1 MIKAVKS
8 FVAPTEFTGWHMF
21 TIICMFF
28 GTIITVNMI
37 LAFNA
42 GSTWTGLVVKNTYV
56 ASQIF
61 NEETEKLEQQRAMG
75 WTSDLKYQDA
85 QLRLQLTDNKGA
97 LITGAN
103 VSAKI
108 GNPVHETNDHMVSF
122 TQIGEFYVVE
132 NNLENGLWQID
143 LQVQT
148 QDGLTWNK
156 AVRLV
161 VGG

>member
-61 NEETEKLEQQRAMG
+61 NEETEKLEQQRALG
-75 WTSDLKYQDA
+75 WSSDLKYQDA

-103 VSAKI
+103 VYAKI

>member
-61 NEETEKLEQQRAMG
+61 NEETEKLEQQRALG
-75 WTSDLKYQDA
+75 WSSDLKYQDA
-85 QLRLQLTDNKGA
+85 QLRLKLTDNKGA
-97 LITGAN
+97 LISGAN

>member
-61 NEETEKLEQQRAMG
+61 NEETEKLEQQRALG
-75 WTSDLKYQDA
+75 WSSDLKYQSA
-85 QLRLQLTDNKGA
+85 QLRLKLTDNNGA

-122 TQIGEFYVVE
+122 TQIGEYYVVD

-148 QDGLTWNK
+148 KDGLTWNK

>member
-61 NEETEKLEQQRAMG
+61 NEETEKLEQQRALG
-75 WTSDLKYQDA
+75 WSSDLKYQDA

-103 VSAKI
+103 VYAKI

-148 QDGLTWNK
+148 KDGLTWNK

>member
-21 TIICMFF
+21 TIICIFF

-61 NEETEKLEQQRAMG
+61 NEETEKLEQQRALG
-75 WTSDLKYQDA
+75 WSSDLNYTDA
-85 QLRLQLTDNKGA
+85 QLRLKLTDNNGA
-97 LITGAN
+97 LISGAN

>member
-61 NEETEKLEQQRAMG
+61 NEETEKLEQQRALG
-75 WTSDLKYQDA
+75 WTSDLNYTDA
-85 QLRLQLTDNKGA
+85 QLRLKLTDNKGA

>member
-42 GSTWTGLVVKNTYV
+42 GSTWTGLVVKNTYL

-61 NEETEKLEQQRAMG
+61 NEETEKLEQQRALG
-75 WTSDLKYQDA
+75 WSSDLKYQDA

-97 LITGAN
+97 LISGAN

>member
-85 QLRLQLTDNKGA
+85 QLRLQLTDSKGA

>member
-61 NEETEKLEQQRAMG
+61 NEETEKLEQQRALG
-75 WTSDLKYQDA
+75 WSSDLKYQDA
-85 QLRLQLTDNKGA
+85 QLRLQLADNKGA

-103 VSAKI
+103 VYAKI

>member
-37 LAFNA
+37 LAYNA

-75 WTSDLKYQDA
+75 WSSDLQYKDE
-85 QLRLQLTDNKGA
+85 QLLVKLINAEGA
-97 LITGAN
+97 LISEAI

-108 GNPVHETNDHMVSF
+108 GNPVHESNDHVVSF
-122 TQIGEFYVVE
+122 NQIGDFYVVD
-132 NNLENGLWQID
+132 NNLEDGLWQID

-148 QDGLTWNK
+148 RDGLSWNK
-156 AVRLV
+156 SIRLV
-161 VGG
+161 VGE

>member
-61 NEETEKLEQQRAMG
+61 NEETEKLEQQRALG
-75 WTSDLKYQDA
+75 WSSELNYTDA
-85 QLRLQLTDNKGA
+85 QLRLKLTDKNGA
-97 LITGAN
+97 LISGAN

>member
-8 FVAPTEFTGWHMF
+8 FVVPTEFTGWHMF

-61 NEETEKLEQQRAMG
+61 NEETEKLEQQRALG
-75 WTSDLKYQDA
+75 WSSDLNYQDA
-85 QLRLQLTDNKGA
+85 QLRLKLTDNKGA
-97 LITGAN
+97 LISGAN

-148 QDGLTWNK
+148 KDGLTWNK

>member
-61 NEETEKLEQQRAMG
+61 NEETEKLEQQRALG
-75 WTSDLKYQDA
+75 WSSDLNYTDA
-85 QLRLQLTDNKGA
+85 QLRLKLADKNGA
-97 LITGAN
+97 LISGAN

>member
-61 NEETEKLEQQRAMG
+61 NEETEKLEQQRALG
-75 WTSDLKYQDA
+75 WSSDLNYTDA
-85 QLRLQLTDNKGA
+85 QLRLKLTDKNGA
-97 LITGAN
+97 LISGAN

>member
-61 NEETEKLEQQRAMG
+61 NEETEKLEQQRALG
-75 WTSDLKYQDA
+75 WSSHLEYKDD
-85 QLRLQLTDNKGA
+85 QLRLMLTDNNGA
-97 LITGAN
+97 LITGAKIT
-103 VSAKI
+103 AKV
-108 GNPVHETNDHMVSF
+108 GNPVHETNDHIVSF

-132 NNLENGLWQID
+132 NTLETGLWQID
-143 LQVQT
+143 LKVKAK
-148 QDGLTWNK
+148 DGLTWNK

>member
-61 NEETEKLEQQRAMG
+61 NEEQHKM
-75 WTSDLKYQDA
+75 LKDFIP
-85 QLRLQLTDNKGA
+85 K
-97 LITGAN
+97 
-103 VSAKI
+103 
-108 GNPVHETNDHMVSF
+108 
-122 TQIGEFYVVE
+122 QIGREIRQLYS
-132 NNLENGLWQID
+132 
-143 LQVQT
+143 
-148 QDGLTWNK
+148 GLTP
-156 AVRLV
+156 
-161 VGG
+161 